1 MVLEGSDV
9 VGAISGTIG
18 VIGGATE
25 VASGM
30 GTGGAE
36 VGNAGTG
43 GIVSVG
49 SLPSSVCGGTGDATM
64 GGAPA
69 SAE

>member
-1 MVLEGSDV
+1 MKGSDE
-9 VGAISGTIG
+9 VGATGGTVG
-18 VIGGATE
+18 VIGRATE
-25 VASGM
+25 IASGM

-64 GGAPA
+64 GGAPG